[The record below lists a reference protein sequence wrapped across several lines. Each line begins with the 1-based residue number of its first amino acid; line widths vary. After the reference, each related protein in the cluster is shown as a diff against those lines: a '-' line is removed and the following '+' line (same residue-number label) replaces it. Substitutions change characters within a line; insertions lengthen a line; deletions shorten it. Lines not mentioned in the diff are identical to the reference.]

1 MSGSMT
7 KTTERNYGIDLFRIV
22 SMLMVVVLHV
32 LGQGGILAGSVGS
45 FVNYGTAWFLETAAY
60 GAVNCYALISG
71 YVGIRAKYR
80 YSNIATLWLQVVFY
94 TVGMTVV
101 HALIAPSEVG
111 LGSWAL
117 SFIPVMGRSYW
128 YFTYYFALFFL
139 MPLLNLAVRSL
150 NKRQLG
156 AAVLG
161 VAVLFTATSFL
172 PGKAFGTDPFQVN
185 EGYSILWLMLLYLI
199 GAYVREYGLFQNLR
213 RRTLGLIWLGC
224 SAAAWALMMVM
235 THMPALVKQLFPPYT
250 FVRYNS
256 PLILVGSIA
265 LLVLFAKTKSFPR
278 WLKRGIAWGSP
289 LAFGVYL
296 IHVNPHVWGLLKGR
310 FAEYATAPIWVMLGI
325 VLLAVVAIYLI
336 CTAIEA
342 VRFYLFKLLK
352 IKDRLLKLEQ
362 RLIGDL
368 WG

>member
-1 MSGSMT
+1 MT

-128 YFTYYFALFFL
+128 YFTYYFA
-139 MPLLNLAVRSL
+139 
-150 NKRQLG
+150 
-156 AAVLG
+156 
-161 VAVLFTATSFL
+161 
-172 PGKAFGTDPFQVN
+172 
-185 EGYSILWLMLLYLI
+185 
-199 GAYVREYGLFQNLR
+199 
-213 RRTLGLIWLGC
+213 
-224 SAAAWALMMVM
+224 
-235 THMPALVKQLFPPYT
+235 
-250 FVRYNS
+250 FVVFS
-256 PLILVGSIA
+256 
-265 LLVLFAKTKSFPR
+265 
-278 WLKRGIAWGSP
+278 
-289 LAFGVYL
+289 
-296 IHVNPHVWGLLKGR
+296 H
-310 FAEYATAPIWVMLGI
+310 
-325 VLLAVVAIYLI
+325 
-336 CTAIEA
+336 
-342 VRFYLFKLLK
+342 
-352 IKDRLLKLEQ
+352 
-362 RLIGDL
+362 
-368 WG
+368 